1 MERHEEELV
10 SAVNNNNAEKV
21 KDLFRQ
27 HPNLNPNHRNVLH
40 TATKAG
46 YQDVVA
52 ALLLQP
58 ALDVQQRSQQGIP
71 ALYCACERGLTEVA
85 KVLLKDT
92 RVDVN
97 YADGEICTPLWGASY
112 EGHLTVIKWIIAS
125 GRELNLERKGKLL
138 AVLFDDNEYSALEIA
153 RARGNSEVVLL
164 LERFKRNKTLTR
176 TEIRKELGVAGEQ
189 NFYFFFFLENF
200 FIFFFI
206 FFILKILFQ
215 FSF

>member
-1 MERHEEELV
+1 M
-10 SAVNNNNAEKV
+10 
-21 KDLFRQ
+21 
-27 HPNLNPNHRNVLH
+27 LH
-40 TATKAG
+40 IATKAG

-97 YADGEICTPLWGASY
+97 YADEDICTPLWGASF
-112 EGHLTVIKWIIAS
+112 EGNLMVIKWMMVS

-153 RARGNSEVVLL
+153 RARGNNDVVLL
-164 LERFKRNKTLTR
+164 LERFKKNKTLTR
-176 TEIRKELGVAGEQ
+176 TEIRKELGVVGER
-189 NFYFFFFLENF
+189 NFFFLRAQ
-200 FIFFFI
+200 
-206 FFILKILFQ
+206 L
-215 FSF
+215 